1 MKIAIVAVTFNSAAD
16 LEVSLPGLSDG
27 FDGFDW
33 HLYVADNLSTDAT
46 ADTVRRLVPSA
57 TVIDMGR
64 NAGYAAGINAGVAAA
79 ARDGYDVLVIMN
91 VDIKVPPAVMG
102 PLVAALEEP
111 GVGIAVPRLTLG
123 DGSLITSLRRE
134 ATVPRL
140 IGDAVLGASRAGRW
154 PAWGETVV
162 DPSVYERPARSDW
175 AAGPF
180 LACSRQC
187 LERTGRWD
195 ERFFLYSEE
204 TDFCLRARDLG
215 FAVSYVPDVTVSHFE
230 GESRS
235 APALYALLTLN
246 RVRLYRKR
254 HGLLASAV
262 YWLAAIVRETIRI
275 PADRALH
282 GAALAALV
290 RDEAPAPAPA
300 AADAGWLR
308 LAPPLETADPGAAAV
323 TGGPFAARRGP

>member
-1 MKIAIVAVTFNSAAD
+1 MKVAVVAVTFNSADD
-16 LEVSLPGLSDG
+16 LKVSLPGLEDG

-46 ADTVRRLVPSA
+46 TATVRRLVPEA

-79 ARDGYDVLVIMN
+79 SSDGYDVLVIMN
-91 VDIKVPPAVMG
+91 VDIKVPPGVMG
-102 PLVAALEEP
+102 PLVTALEEP
-111 GVGIAVPRLTLG
+111 GVGIAVPRLTRG

-134 ATVPRL
+134 ATVLRL
-140 IGDAVLGASRAGRW
+140 AGDAALGAERAGRR
-154 PAWGETVV
+154 PRWGETVV
-162 DPSVYERPARSDW
+162 DPAVYERKATSDW

-215 FAVSYVPDVTVSHFE
+215 YAVSYVPEVTVSHFE
-230 GESRS
+230 GASRS
-235 APALYALLTLN
+235 APPLFALLTLN

-254 HGLLASAV
+254 HGLAATALF
-262 YWLAAIVRETIRI
+262 WLVAIGRELLRL

-282 GAALAALV
+282 GAALAALL

-300 AADAGWLR
+300 SVDAGWLR
-308 LAPPLETADPGAAAV
+308 LAAPLEAADPGAAHERHQP
-323 TGGPFAARRGP
+323 GS

>member
-16 LEVSLPGLSDG
+16 LEVSLPGLAPG

-33 HLYVADNLSTDAT
+33 HLYVADNRSTDTTT
-46 ADTVRRLVPSA
+46 ATVRRLVPAA

-79 ARDGYDVLVIMN
+79 TGDGYDVLVIMN
-91 VDIKVPPAVMG
+91 VDVKVPPAVMG
-102 PLVAALEEP
+102 SLVEALEEP
-111 GVGIAVPRLTLG
+111 GVGIAVPRLTRG

-134 ATVPRL
+134 ATVLRL
-140 IGDAVLGASRAGRW
+140 LGDGVLGASRAGRW

-162 DPSVYERPARSDW
+162 DPAGYDRPATSDW

-215 FAVSYVPDVTVSHFE
+215 FAVSYVPEVTVSHFE
-230 GESRS
+230 GESQS

-254 HGLLASAV
+254 HGLLASALF
-262 YWLAAIVRETIRI
+262 WLVAIGRELVRL
-275 PADRALH
+275 PSDRALH
-282 GAALAALV
+282 GAAVAALV
-290 RDEAPAPAPA
+290 HDEAPAPAPA

-308 LAPPLETADPGAAAV
+308 LAPPLEPSEPSDAHQPQQL
-323 TGGPFAARRGP
+323 RS

>member
-1 MKIAIVAVTFNSAAD
+1 MKVAIVAVTFNSAAD
-16 LEVSLPGLSDG
+16 LEVSLPGLAAG

-33 HLYVADNLSTDAT
+33 HLYVSDNRSTDTTT
-46 ADTVRRLVPSA
+46 ATVRRLVPTA
-57 TVIDMGR
+57 TVIDMAR

-79 ARDGYDVLVIMN
+79 GGDGYDVLVIMN
-91 VDIKVPPAVMG
+91 VDVQVLPGVMS
-102 PLVAALEEP
+102 PLVAALDEP
-111 GVGIAVPRLTLG
+111 GVGIAVPRLTRG

-134 ATVPRL
+134 ATVRRL
-140 IGDAVLGASRAGRW
+140 MGDGLLGASRAGRW

-162 DPSVYERPARSDW
+162 EARAYERPSTADW

-180 LACSRQC
+180 LVCSRQC

-215 FAVSYVPDVTVSHFE
+215 FAVSYVPDVTVAHFE
-230 GESRS
+230 GESRT

-254 HGLLASAV
+254 HGLAATALF
-262 YWLAAIVRETIRI
+262 WLVALLREVIRLPI
-275 PADRALH
+275 DRELH
-282 GAALAALV
+282 GAAVAALV
-290 RDEAPAPAPA
+290 HDRAPAPAPA
-300 AADAGWLR
+300 TRDAGWLR
-308 LAPPLETADPGAAAV
+308 LAPSLESADPGAA
-323 TGGPFAARRGP
+323 GQSQQLRS

>member
-1 MKIAIVAVTFNSAAD
+1 MKIAIVAVTFNSAVD
-16 LEVSLPGLSDG
+16 LEVSLPGLSAG
-27 FDGFDW
+27 FDGFAW

-46 ADTVRRLVPSA
+46 TATVHRLVPAA

-79 ARDGYDVLVIMN
+79 TRDGYDVLVIMN
-91 VDIKVPPAVMG
+91 VDVEVPPSVMG

-111 GVGIAVPRLTLG
+111 RVGIAVPRLTRG

-134 ATVPRL
+134 ETVLRL
-140 IGDAVLGASRAGRW
+140 LGDGLLGGNRAGRW
-154 PAWGETVV
+154 PALGETVV
-162 DPSVYERPARSDW
+162 DRAVYDHPATSDW

-180 LACSRQC
+180 LVCSRQC
-187 LERTGRWD
+187 LEGTGRWD

-204 TDFCLRARDLG
+204 TDFCLRARDRG
-215 FAVSYVPDVTVSHFE
+215 YAIAYVPEVTVSHFE
-230 GESRS
+230 GESQT

-254 HGLLASAV
+254 HGLAATALFWLVAV
-262 YWLAAIVRETIRI
+262 LRELIRL

-290 RDEAPAPAPA
+290 HDRAPAPAPA
-300 AADAGWLR
+300 APNPGWLR
-308 LAPPLETADPGAAAV
+308 LAPPLQVSDAGAAHQPQQLG
-323 TGGPFAARRGP
+323 T